1 MSIFLFNKNYTQ
13 IFNIFLDIYV
23 LDILLL
29 VVCLNTSM
37 MKQMN
42 NINQIICLMN
52 MFIKFFK
59 YVNNNFKFQE
69 G

>member
-1 MSIFLFNKNYTQ
+1 MSMFPFNKNYTQ

-37 MKQMN
+37 IKQIN

-52 MFIKFFK
+52 MII
-59 YVNNNFKFQE
+59 NF
-69 G
+69 

>member
-37 MKQMN
+37 MKQIN

-59 YVNNNFKFQE
+59 YVNNNFEF
-69 G
+69 